1 MTGPLIVMDLGGV
14 LVRTVAH
21 AQFAALAAMTGIPLD
36 QWSAAAGDGLT
47 DDLESGRIGFSS
59 FAAELARR
67 AGAPWLPSADIKD
80 AWGLVVDRLD
90 DKMAEIA
97 TRLSSEKRLLF
108 ASNTDPVH
116 FAKVRRLATADS
128 IYAPCVASYQIGHR
142 KPSEGFFRAVAAADP
157 RVRAGAVF
165 IDDLTVNV
173 EAARG
178 SGLDGYHH
186 TDTASTI
193 SYLLTLEAAT

>member
-1 MTGPLIVMDLGGV
+1 MDLGGV

-21 AQFAALAAMTGIPLD
+21 AQFAALAAMTGISPD
-36 QWSAAAGDGLT
+36 RWSAAADGLT
-47 DDLESGRIGFSS
+47 GDLESGRIGFSS
-59 FAAELARR
+59 FAHELARR
-67 AGAPWLPSADIKD
+67 AGAPWLPLADIED
-80 AWGLVVDRLD
+80 AWALVIDRLD

-97 TRLSSEKRLLF
+97 ARLSSEKRLLF

-116 FAKVRRLATADS
+116 FAKVRRLLAAGS
-128 IYAPCVASYQIGHR
+128 IHAPCVASYEISHR

-165 IDDLTVNV
+165 IDDLVVNV
-173 EAARG
+173 EAALG

-186 TDTASTI
+186 RDTASTI

>member
-21 AQFAALAAMTGIPLD
+21 AQFAALAAMTGISLD
-36 QWSAAAGDGLT
+36 RWSAAANGLIG
-47 DDLESGRIGFSS
+47 DLESGWMSFSS
-59 FAAELARR
+59 FASDLARR
-67 AGAPWLPSADIKD
+67 AGAPWLPLADIES
-80 AWGLVVDRLD
+80 AWGLVIDRLD
-90 DKMAEIA
+90 EKMAEIA
-97 TRLSSEKRLLF
+97 ARLSSENRLLF

-116 FAKVRRLATADS
+116 FAKVRRLLTADS
-128 IYAPCVASYQIGHR
+128 IDAPFVVSYEIGYR

-173 EAARG
+173 EAALG
-178 SGLDGYHH
+178 SGLNGYHH
-186 TDTASTI
+186 RDTASTI

>member
-1 MTGPLIVMDLGGV
+1 MHSHETGPLIVMDLGGV

-21 AQFAALAAMTGIPLD
+21 AQFAALAAMTGIPPD
-36 QWSAAAGDGLT
+36 RWSAAADGLT

-59 FAAELARR
+59 FAAELAHR
-67 AGAPWLPSADIKD
+67 AGAPRLPLADIED
-80 AWGLVVDRLD
+80 AWGLVIDRLD

-97 TRLSSEKRLLF
+97 ARLSSEKRLLF

-116 FAKVRRLATADS
+116 FARVRRLLTADT
-128 IYAPCVASYQIGHR
+128 IHAPCVASYEIGHR
-142 KPSEGFFRAVAAADP
+142 KPSESFFRAVTAADP
-157 RVRAGAVF
+157 RVRLGAVF

-173 EAARG
+173 KAARG

-193 SYLLTLEAAT
+193 SYLLT